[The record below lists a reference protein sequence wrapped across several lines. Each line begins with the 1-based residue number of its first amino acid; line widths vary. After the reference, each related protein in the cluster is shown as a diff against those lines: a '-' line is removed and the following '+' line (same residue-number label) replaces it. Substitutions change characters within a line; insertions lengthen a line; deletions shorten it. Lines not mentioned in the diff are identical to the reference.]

1 MFGHARTLRLFG
13 QLTALLPT
21 INVYSTQLNLY
32 TSQLISNNP
41 TTIHWGLEAAA
52 WGLCGAASTAGDRL
66 AHYWPSASN
75 TTTTTPLQTP
85 TNPYTLLGVTVTST
99 DAEIT
104 SAYHAA
110 LLHSSSSSIPLPS
123 FWQSK
128 AHKEHLLSLRD
139 AHGTLTDQFRRCLYH
154 RESMTPDWYGTP
166 LGCGGEIAIYKLK
179 IARAAVR
186 TWKVGYLMTVETVG
200 RLRRWVAGYGVKEEE
215 RKVEEKGGLFKEP
228 LKVVKVWKE
237 KLGFRPK
244 GSAEENVVGDEL
256 VPVEKEAGEK
266 ETRGKFWGGLRKLT
280 FRTWS
285 MQAGSFGSTHPEST
299 K

>member
-1 MFGHARTLRLFG
+1 MFGQARTLRLFG

-21 INVYSTQLNLY
+21 INTYTTHLNTY
-32 TSQLISNNP
+32 TAQLISNNP

-52 WGLCGAASTAGDRL
+52 WGLYGAASTAGDRL

-75 TTTTTPLQTP
+75 TTTTTPLQPP

-110 LLHSSSSSIPLPS
+110 LLHSSSSSIPLLS

-128 AHKEHLLSLRD
+128 AHKEHLLSLQD
-139 AHGTLTDQFRRCLYH
+139 AHDTLTDQLRRCLYH
-154 RESMTPDWYGTP
+154 RESKTPDWYGEP

-186 TWKVGYLMTVETVG
+186 AWKVAYWMTVESVG
-200 RLRRWVAGYGVKEEE
+200 RLRGRVGGHGG
-215 RKVEEKGGLFKEP
+215 KVEEKVEVEEKRGLLKEP
-228 LKVVKVWKE
+228 LKAVRGLKE
-237 KLGFRPK
+237 KLGFGQK
-244 GSAEENVVGDEL
+244 GGAEEKVVEGK
-256 VPVEKEAGEK
+256 PAPGEK
-266 ETRGKFWGGLRKLT
+266 ETGEKKTWGEF
-280 FRTWS
+280 FRR
-285 MQAGSFGSTHPEST
+285 A
-299 K
+299 